1 MTANLWEYRAEWLK
15 VVDGDTID
23 VRTDKGFDDNGL
35 WMRLRLLGVNTPEL
49 RGDTKTAA
57 EAAKQFTIDWLSTHA
72 DAKSRVFIRTV
83 RSIHDVD
90 KDDSFGRYLATVY
103 NLVDG
108 EIQGDHCLNAALLD
122 SGQAVPYAR

>member
-1 MTANLWEYRAEWLK
+1 MPDLWKYRAEWLN

-23 VRTDKGFDDNGL
+23 VRTDKGFDDDGQK
-35 WMRLRLLGVNTPEL
+35 MRLRLLGIDTPE
-49 RGDTKTAA
+49 RKGDTRAA
-57 EAAKQFTIDWLSTHA
+57 GDVAKQFTLDWLSAHA
-72 DAKSRVFIRTV
+72 DNRNRVFIRTV

-108 EIQGDHCLNAALLD
+108 DTCGDHCLNAALLD
-122 SGQAVPYAR
+122 SGNAIPYTG